1 MRAKRT
7 YGDVEDETDRRKD
20 GRTEEGSKEGRTDE
34 LYRGVGGDET
44 PIIIDEDV
52 VSDAD
57 SD

>member
-1 MRAKRT
+1 M
-7 YGDVEDETDRRKD
+7 EDETDRRKD